1 MRVLDAVCPLLIVL
15 GLAGTHA
22 ALAAT
27 PADTAPPSSASLTR
41 QIETIDRDLFDA
53 FNGCELKKLD
63 SFFSPALE
71 FYHDLNGV
79 TWTRE
84 RFIGDVQKNVCGKF
98 RRELVPGTM
107 KVFPLG
113 TWGAMYSGTHRFCQ
127 SGATRCEGIGRFMH
141 LLENRD
147 GVWRVTRIVSYDHRA
162 AP

>member
-15 GLAGTHA
+15 GQVATHA
-22 ALAAT
+22 AGAAT
-27 PADTAPPSSASLTR
+27 PAETAPTSNNSLTR
-41 QIETIDRDLFDA
+41 QVETIDRDLFNA
-53 FNGCELKKLD
+53 FNGCELKKLEA
-63 SFFSPALE
+63 FFSPALE

-84 RFIGDVQKNVCGKF
+84 RFMADVQKNVCGKF
-98 RRELVPGTM
+98 RRELVPGTLE
-107 KVFPLG
+107 VFPLG

-127 SGATRCEGIGRFMH
+127 DGATRCEGIGRFMH
-141 LLENRD
+141 ILEHRE